1 MSFTEVFPMTYL
13 SGEQWLAMLPLAA
26 VSVFAILGLVLSP
39 LASIGRIGSFASLC
53 VGSLIGIVSLASQSF
68 ESPVL
73 VLDGVLIFDRMS
85 RVFSFFIL
93 FSALGAALMS
103 LGFDR
108 REQFQNEYYSLI
120 AFAAAGMLAL
130 VSTRDLVFFFI
141 ALELMSLAV
150 YVLVSMHR
158 QSPLAAEAGLKYFLL
173 GGAASAVL
181 LYGTTLLYGATGSLN
196 VAEMHEA
203 FQRQWG
209 GQSLPLL
216 PLLGFGLLAIG
227 LLFKI
232 GAVPFHVWVP
242 DVYTGAAT
250 PVTGFM
256 ISAVKAAAIGAL
268 LRFVAT
274 LFGVE
279 GPLASDVS
287 IQWILGAV
295 IVVTLVFGSV
305 VGMRQTRLKRLFAY
319 STIVHTGY
327 ALLGFLALM
336 SGGAGA
342 ADAISSYTLF
352 YVIMN
357 LGGFAVLTIV
367 SPKDSDDITLDDIT
381 GLGRRRPFLAFSLSV
396 FLLSMAGIPPT
407 AGFFGKYYLFL
418 SAISSGHI
426 ALTIVAVVASLV
438 SAVIYLRPIVHMY
451 MKDPEASYQPVP
463 VLWWGSS
470 FVVAASLLLTIVM
483 GLLPMWF
490 AKLL

>member
-1 MSFTEVFPMTYL
+1 MSFTEVFPMTTL
-13 SGEQWLAMLPLAA
+13 TGDQWLALLPLAA
-26 VSVFAILGLVLSP
+26 IGFFAILGLILSP
-39 LASIGRIGSFASLC
+39 LHSIGRVASFASLT
-53 VGSLIGIVSLASQSF
+53 VGALIGIVVLAGQNF
-68 ESPVL
+68 ETPMVL
-73 VLDGVLIFDRMS
+73 LDGVLVFDRLS
-85 RVFSFFIL
+85 QVFSLFIL

-103 LGFDR
+103 LGFDQ

-130 VSTRDLVFFFI
+130 VSTRNLVFFFI

-181 LYGTTLLYGATGSLN
+181 LYGASILYGTTGSLD
-196 VAEMHEA
+196 VAVMHDA
-203 FQRQWG
+203 FQKQWG
-209 GQSLPLL
+209 SQGLPLL
-216 PLLGFGLLAIG
+216 PMIGIGLLSIG

-250 PVTGFM
+250 PVTGLM

-268 LRFVAT
+268 LRFIMA
-274 LFGVE
+274 LFPVQ
-279 GPLASDVS
+279 GPLAGDAS
-287 IQWILGAV
+287 IHVILSAI

-327 ALLGFLALM
+327 ALLGFLALI

-342 ADAISSYTLF
+342 ADAITSYTLF

-367 SPKDSDDITLDDIT
+367 SPKESDDITLDDIT
-381 GLGRRRPFLAFSLSV
+381 GLGQRRPFLAFALSV

-451 MKDPEASYQPVP
+451 MKDPEATYQPVP

-470 FVVAASLLLTIVM
+470 IVAGLALLLTIVM